1 MITIYLLN
9 EAEGTLRIK
18 TVETCQFDDWEN
30 QIGGQEMSEEEVK
43 IKSSGLCW
51 SGLRKFGI
59 NARYEL
65 NTKVPVSVLNVQV
78 KNTLSS
84 LENSPNFSEE
94 AV

>member
-1 MITIYLLN
+1 
-9 EAEGTLRIK
+9 
-18 TVETCQFDDWEN
+18 
-30 QIGGQEMSEEEVK
+30 MSEEEVE
-43 IKSSGLCW
+43 IKSSGLYW

-65 NTKVPVSVLNVQV
+65 NTKVPVSALNVPV